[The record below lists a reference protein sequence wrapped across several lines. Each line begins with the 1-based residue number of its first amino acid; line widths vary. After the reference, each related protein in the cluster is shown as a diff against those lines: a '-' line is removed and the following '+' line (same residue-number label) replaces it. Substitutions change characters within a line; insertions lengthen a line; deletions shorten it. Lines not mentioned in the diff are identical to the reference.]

1 MVRVWRSA
9 PAIDQAD
16 GTGRVLRPADR
27 DGRPVGA
34 PVGGAVMGCGILPR
48 WPACSSGS
56 WLGAPVSGQLLGQTR
71 LPKRIALPVFCRCS
85 TTGTG
90 SPGRPDR
97 IAGDLYKHVIGWV
110 RGRPGPAR
118 HPAKSPAV
126 AARIANRIDQL
137 DDVITE
143 IRTAVFDLHTYPA
156 DTPRLGGVL
165 HDIVQ
170 AITAGH
176 RAAEGATTCRT

>member
-1 MVRVWRSA
+1 
-9 PAIDQAD
+9 
-16 GTGRVLRPADR
+16 
-27 DGRPVGA
+27 
-34 PVGGAVMGCGILPR
+34 MGCGILPR

>member
-1 MVRVWRSA
+1 M
-9 PAIDQAD
+9 P
-16 GTGRVLRPADR
+16 
-27 DGRPVGA
+27 
-34 PVGGAVMGCGILPR
+34 GG
-48 WPACSSGS
+48 
-56 WLGAPVSGQLLGQTR
+56 
-71 LPKRIALPVFCRCS
+71 
-85 TTGTG
+85 
-90 SPGRPDR
+90 
-97 IAGDLYKHVIGWV
+97 LYKHVIGWV
-110 RGRPGPAR
+110 RDRPGPAR
-118 HPAKSPAV
+118 HPAKSPAL

-143 IRTAVFDLHTYPA
+143 IRTAVFDLHSYPA